1 MKNFY
6 LLSICFSVSFYMNSQ
21 NSEENSMKR
30 GQAVYN
36 AKCVSCH
43 MANGKGIPRAF
54 PPLAKSD
61 YLMSDVNRSI
71 DILLNGLNGKITVN
85 DVLYNGSMIPYKSSL
100 SNKKIADVLN
110 YIRNSW
116 GNSGDFIEEKT
127 IAIARKVKN

>member
-6 LLSICFSVSFYMNSQ
+6 LLTICFSVSFYMNSQ

-30 GQAVYN
+30 GQAVYKN
-36 AKCVSCH
+36 KCVSCH

-54 PPLAKSD
+54 PPLAESD
-61 YLMSDVNRSI
+61 YLMSDVKRSI

-85 DVLYNGSMIPYKSSL
+85 GVLYNGSMIPYKSSL
-100 SNKKIADVLN
+100 SNKEIADVLN

-116 GNSGDFIEEKT
+116 GNSGDFIKEKT
-127 IAIARKVKN
+127 IDIARKVKN